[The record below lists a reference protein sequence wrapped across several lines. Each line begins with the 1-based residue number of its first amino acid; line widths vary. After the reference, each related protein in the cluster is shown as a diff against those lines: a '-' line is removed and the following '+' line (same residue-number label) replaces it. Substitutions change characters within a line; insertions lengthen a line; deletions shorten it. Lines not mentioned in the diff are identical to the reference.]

1 MDICEIYH
9 LSKSQNYLTIV
20 ADKLNGIDIKMKVDI
35 RASGNIMQTCLANFW
50 EIWLG
55 TFQSPELLNPYA
67 G

>member
-35 RASGNIMQTCLANFW
+35 RASGNIMQTCLANF
-50 EIWLG
+50 
-55 TFQSPELLNPYA
+55 
-67 G
+67 